1 MNTRG
6 RGAALLAHRARRE
19 AQDMTHVATGG
30 RFMRTGFWVLQLGF
44 LMSFGMVLHYVV
56 GAQYPTGEQFLKNV
70 TLWYA
75 CPWTLSTAV
84 VLGGA
89 LGMMAVGAIYAIL
102 GKQTQ
107 APQVAGIEKA
117 ALPLCTLALIA
128 MFLTGYIGYF
138 VVDAW
143 WPAFYYAPLT
153 AGKNVWLFLQ
163 LACMVLYAVGLS
175 LACHGLRRASHALA

>member
-1 MNTRG
+1 
-6 RGAALLAHRARRE
+6 
-19 AQDMTHVATGG
+19 MTHVATGG

-89 LGMMAVGAIYAIL
+89 LGMMAVGAIYTIL
-102 GKQTQ
+102 GKQTP
-107 APQVAGIEKA
+107 APRVEGIEKA
-117 ALPLCTLALIA
+117 ALPLCTLALIT
-128 MFLTGYIGYF
+128 MFLAGYIGYF

-143 WPAFYYAPLT
+143 WPTFYYTPLT
-153 AGKNVWLFLQ
+153 TGKNVWLFLQ

>member
-1 MNTRG
+1 
-6 RGAALLAHRARRE
+6 
-19 AQDMTHVATGG
+19 MTHVATGG
-30 RFMRTGFWVLQLGF
+30 RFMRAGFWLLQLGF

-89 LGMMAVGAIYAIL
+89 LGMMAVGAIYTIL

-107 APQVAGIEKA
+107 APRVEGLEKA
-117 ALPLCTLALIA
+117 ALPLCTLAFIA
-128 MFLTGYIGYF
+128 MFLTGYVGYF

-143 WPAFYYAPLT
+143 WPTFTTRRSPTAKMCGCSCNWPAWSSMPL
-153 AGKNVWLFLQ
+153 VYVSRS
-163 LACMVLYAVGLS
+163 MVCG
-175 LACHGLRRASHALA
+175 GRAMRWPERDPQP

>member
-1 MNTRG
+1 PGAAAGGSPSAWSSAGSRSVRLLPARTCAASRGGSFRVQRGGEYMTQNATRG
-6 RGAALLAHRARRE
+6 RVLRAG
-19 AQDMTHVATGG
+19 VL
-30 RFMRTGFWVLQLGF
+30 FLQLGF

-89 LGMMAVGAIYAIL
+89 LGMMAIGAIYVIL

-107 APQVAGIEKA
+107 APQVEGMEKA
-117 ALPLCTLALIA
+117 ALPLCTIALIV
-128 MFLTGYIGYF
+128 MFLTGYVGYF
-138 VVDAW
+138 
-143 WPAFYYAPLT
+143 
-153 AGKNVWLFLQ
+153 
-163 LACMVLYAVGLS
+163 
-175 LACHGLRRASHALA
+175 